1 MYLRNYCKQFVRDL
15 LSQKLRTFLTVFGI
29 VWGTASVTLLLAFG
43 EGFHKQVGI
52 NMKGLGENIVIA
64 WPTHTSLDWQGLPH
78 GRRIRVTDEDMELI
92 RRQVPEVARIS
103 GEMSESGTRLRAG
116 RSTVAP
122 QVVGANV
129 EFARM
134 RNMIAEEGGRYLN
147 PIDLGNRR
155 RVVFLGDQLKKNLFG
170 IDEAVGR
177 YVYFDGVPFLVVGV
191 MQRKTQDSN
200 YSGRDEDKATIPLPT
215 FRAIYGQEYLDNF
228 VFQVAGPDAVEA
240 AKDGVIATLARKYR
254 FDPDDK
260 EAILMWDTTEMLV
273 FLDAFF
279 LGFRLFLGIVGA
291 LTLVVGGIGVSNIMN
306 VVVEE
311 RTKEIGIKMAL
322 GAKKRYVLGQFLFET
337 LLLTAVGGAIGL
349 GIAWSICA
357 VFPSF
362 GLTDYVGD
370 PVISSQVA
378 LLTTSILGAIGFLA
392 GFFPA
397 RTAANL
403 RPVEALRM

>member
-1 MYLRNYCKQFVRDL
+1 MYLRNYFKQFVRDL

-64 WPTHTSLDWQGLPH
+64 WPTRTSLDWRGLPH

-103 GEMSESGTRLRAG
+103 GEMSETGTRVRAG

-129 EFARM
+129 EFAEM
-134 RNMIAEEGGRYLN
+134 RSMIAEQGGRYLN

-155 RVVFLGDQLKKNLFG
+155 RVVFLGDQLKQNLFG

-177 YVYFDGVPFLVVGV
+177 YIYFDGVPFLVVGV
-191 MQRKTQDSN
+191 MREKTQDSN

-215 FRAIYGQEYLDNF
+215 FQAVYGQEYLNNF
-228 VFQVAGPDAVEA
+228 VFQVADPADVEA
-240 AKDGVIATLARKYR
+240 AKEGVVATLARKYR
-254 FDPDDK
+254 FDPEDK

-322 GAKKRYVLGQFLFET
+322 GAKRRYVLGQFLFET

-362 GLTDYVGD
+362 GLKDYVGD
-370 PVISSQVA
+370 PVISAQVA
-378 LLTTSILGAIGFLA
+378 ILTTSILGAIGFLA

-403 RPVEALRM
+403 KPVEALRM